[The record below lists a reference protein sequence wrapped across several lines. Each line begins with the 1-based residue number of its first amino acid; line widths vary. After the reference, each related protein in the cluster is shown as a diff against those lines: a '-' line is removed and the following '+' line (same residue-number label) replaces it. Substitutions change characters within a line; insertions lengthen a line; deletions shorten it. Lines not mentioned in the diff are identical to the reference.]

1 MTIPYYIGRFSG
13 KGFVDKLISK
23 YPKVNDIN
31 NIKANNE
38 WIFVFVVKILGF
50 IPNDV
55 SSIVLGSLNINYKT
69 YVISSVLAKTPMM
82 LAKTLIGS
90 SISQPETLD
99 IKVAIIVSILVIL
112 FTIYFYWIYKKS
124 LNSN

>member
-1 MTIPYYIGRFSG
+1 MTIPYFIGRFSG
-13 KGFVDKLISK
+13 KSFVDKLISK
-23 YPKVNDIN
+23 YPRVDDIN

-90 SISQPETLD
+90 SISKPGTLD

-112 FTIYFYWIYKKS
+112 FTIYFYFRYRKA